1 MSIKLKAGSIEL
13 EVAYIEWLREQG
25 HNPDEGIDSFFEESE
40 FVHAQ
45 LPMIHESERAQLL
58 EEARLHLKR
67 RSADPHFTAQFPIV
81 YHCDHEGPRD
91 LRYTVTLAI
100 SDQGAE
106 WVGRVWD
113 GGEYLGEIN
122 GAGNGPHVNYIE
134 LARMHI
140 ESQIGRPDAIVRQG
154 T

>member
-1 MSIKLKAGSIEL
+1 MGIKLKAGSMEL
-13 EVAYIEWLREQG
+13 EVAYIEWLRAQG
-25 HNPDEGIDSFFEESE
+25 YNPAEGIDSFFGESE

-45 LPMIHESERAQLL
+45 LPMIHESEQAQLL

-67 RSADPHFTAQFPIV
+67 RSGDSQFTAQFPIV
-81 YHCDHEGPRD
+81 YHCDHEGNHD

-100 SDQGAE
+100 SDEGAK

-113 GGEYLGEIN
+113 GSEYLGEIT
-122 GAGNGPHVNYIE
+122 GAGSGPHVNYIE

-140 ESQIGRPDAIVRQG
+140 ESQIARPDAIVRRG

>member
-1 MSIKLKAGSIEL
+1 MGIKLKAGSMEL

-25 HNPDEGIDSFFEESE
+25 YNPAEGIDSFFDDSE
-40 FVHAQ
+40 FVRAQ
-45 LPMIHESERAQLL
+45 LPMIHESEQAQLL
-58 EEARLHLKR
+58 DEARLHLRR
-67 RSADPHFTAQFPIV
+67 RSADPQFTAQFPIV
-81 YHCDHEGPRD
+81 YRCDHEKGRD

-106 WVGRVWD
+106 WLGRVWD
-113 GGEYLGEIN
+113 GGEYLGEIS
-122 GAGNGPHVNYIE
+122 GAGKGPHVNYIE

-140 ESQIGRPDAIVRQG
+140 ESQIGRPDAIIRQG